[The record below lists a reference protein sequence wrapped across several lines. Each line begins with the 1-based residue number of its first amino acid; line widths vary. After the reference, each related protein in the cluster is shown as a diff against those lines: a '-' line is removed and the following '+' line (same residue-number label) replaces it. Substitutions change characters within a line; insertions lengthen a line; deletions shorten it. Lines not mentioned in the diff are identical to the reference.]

1 MNERR
6 VKLSQSIIFI
16 CLYAIFLL
24 REVCKEKKVISKVFN
39 EKKNP
44 IVTSS
49 DTTSFYQFEI
59 KLGDVIWST
68 QNLDVTTYRN
78 GDTIPEVKDPIEWSK
93 LTTGAWC
100 FLNNESD
107 NGNCYGKLY
116 NWYAINDPRGL
127 APEGYHIPTENEWNA
142 LIRSQ
147 GDVKVANEKMRSISG
162 WTSNIG
168 TNTSGFNALPASYR
182 STDGTFYI
190 SGYFAG
196 WWSVTQNKNKAI
208 LYGIGWDLKTI
219 DSEYIDK
226 QFGCS
231 VRCVKN

>member
-1 MNERR
+1 MNERK
-6 VKLSQSIIFI
+6 VQLSQSIIFI
-16 CLYAIFLL
+16 CIHAILFM
-24 REVCKEKKVISKVFN
+24 VVGCKDKKVISKVFN
-39 EKKNP
+39 EKNIP
-44 IVTSS
+44 TITSN
-49 DTTSFYQFEI
+49 DTTSFFQVEI

-68 QNLDVTTYRN
+68 QNLNVTTYRN

-100 FLNNESD
+100 YLNNVSD

-127 APEGYHIPTENEWNA
+127 APEGYHIPSENEWNTSIKS
-142 LIRSQ
+142 LGGI
-147 GDVKVANEKMRSISG
+147 KVANKTMRSISG
-162 WTSNIG
+162 WTGNIG
-168 TNTSGFNALPASYR
+168 TNTSGFTALPASYR
-182 STDGTFYI
+182 STEGTFYNA
-190 SGYFAG
+190 GYFAG

-219 DSEYIDK
+219 NSEYIDK
-226 QFGCS
+226 HFGCS